1 MHPLSF
7 IEVSKSFDGVRAL
20 SAVTTSL
27 AAGRIV
33 GLIGDN
39 GAGKTTFI
47 RLATGMLRPS
57 GGEVRLL
64 GRLADRGDAELM
76 TRVGALIE
84 APGHYEELTAAE
96 NLQFGFA
103 FYNQRSPRGTLQ
115 DVVRS
120 QLRSFGLDTVA
131 DTPVGRLS
139 SGFRQRLAVA
149 RAAHPWAEVVLLD
162 EPFVNLDPVVKIAIK
177 QHIRELKAAGKLV
190 VFSSHT
196 LSDVE
201 QLTDEILLLVAGR
214 LHLFDDFAAIR
225 RLVGKAAEDDPDAV
239 YAALH
244 QALSAREDTVA

>member
-1 MHPLSF
+1 MNPLSF
-7 IEVSKSFDGVRAL
+7 IEVSKSFDGVHAL
-20 SAVTTSL
+20 SAVTASL
-27 AAGRIV
+27 TAGRIV

-47 RLATGMLRPS
+47 RLATGILRPS
-57 GGEVRLL
+57 NGEVRLL
-64 GRLADRGDAELM
+64 GRVADRNEPELM

-84 APGHYEELTAAE
+84 TPGHYEELTAAE
-96 NLQFGFA
+96 NLRFAFA
-103 FYNQRSPRGTLQ
+103 FYHRRAPQGTVEG
-115 DVVRS
+115 VVRS
-120 QLRSFGLDTVA
+120 QLRSFGLEAVA

-149 RAAHPWAEVVLLD
+149 RAAHPWADVVLLD
-162 EPFVNLDPVVKIAIK
+162 EPFVNLDPVVRIGIK
-177 QHIRELKAAGKLV
+177 QQLRELKAAGKLV

-214 LHLFDDFAAIR
+214 LYRFEDFAAIR

-244 QALSAREDTVA
+244 QAMSAREDT